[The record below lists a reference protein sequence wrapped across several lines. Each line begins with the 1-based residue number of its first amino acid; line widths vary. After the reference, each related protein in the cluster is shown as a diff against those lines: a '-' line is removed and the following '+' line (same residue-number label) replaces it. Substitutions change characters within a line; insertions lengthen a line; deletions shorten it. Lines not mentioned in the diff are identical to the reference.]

1 MEIMNGVESE
11 GKVIGDK
18 CTVQFIVISGISVN
32 RNMEFCN

>member
-1 MEIMNGVESE
+1 MEMLNGVESE

-18 CTVQFIVISGISVN
+18 CTAKFIVNSGISVN